1 MLKKPDET
9 LMCSPGHHVVHAHK
23 RVCQSGTVAWVHA
36 HIRKNRGR
44 ISAGLLKENIHYL
57 FWNSKKKYSALNP
70 IDGYGNKGADYD
82 ELIQFWLEYWK
93 SEGIEFPEKLDPLLI
108 KALIAVESTFDPKA
122 KSKVTGSTASGLM
135 QVTDQMVRVLAGFPN
150 KDDYIE
156 QRKSLIHVKYAD
168 KLDPVVNI
176 ALGIRLLGHKYS
188 KIPKKNE
195 KNLYNTVKNYHSWD
209 KGGDAYAKE
218 VFSKY
223 EKSVKN
229 K

>member
-1 MLKKPDET
+1 MVP
-9 LMCSPGHHVVHAHK
+9 AHK

-108 KALIAVESTFDPKA
+108 KTLIAVESTFDPKA
-122 KSKVTGSTASGLM
+122 KSKVKGSTASGLM

-209 KGGDAYAKE
+209 KGGEVYAKE

-223 EKSVKN
+223 ENSLKK